1 MDGRTIS
8 SSDMRAA
15 TSGIALAPVES
26 GTNTRKDG
34 RDAKASGFAT
44 FVSSLQLIGLGAA
57 ILVAIPSAKGRA
69 GLNEAHFIA
78 SVILLSGFAIQ
89 SGYWACT
96 ETIAGLRGV
105 AKGIIRRGAQAAA
118 LALLSTFAA
127 IEATGV
133 AWDTLAPL
141 QTFVLLL
148 AIVVAGVIVLAI
160 TERMGR
166 DAVPRCVVIFGN
178 GDPALR
184 LAEQVR
190 TQLPTTTV
198 CLCSAG
204 EVTTATT
211 CARSAS
217 PFHISPRLIELSPDV
232 VIMDAPETMRAVAA
246 HVAPLPVDVLVHL
259 PRGGSSST
267 GPIVTF
273 AGLSFVRVYPKPLR
287 GYQAALKRG
296 LDLLGSMVL
305 LLALSPLLVGVAF
318 AIKLDSRG
326 PVFFRQPRVGAGG
339 AHFTVF
345 KFRTMRVDAC
355 DVLADQL
362 TARNDPRVTRL
373 GAYLRKTSIDELP
386 QLLNVLFG
394 SMSLVGPRPHAL
406 NAKADGDLYG
416 EVVGNYQARHRVK
429 PGITGLAQV
438 LGWRGPTDTR
448 LQIEQRVANDLKYI
462 SEWSLGQDVVII
474 VRTLFALSG
483 HNAV

>member
-1 MDGRTIS
+1 M
-8 SSDMRAA
+8 
-15 TSGIALAPVES
+15 
-26 GTNTRKDG
+26 
-34 RDAKASGFAT
+34 
-44 FVSSLQLIGLGAA
+44 
-57 ILVAIPSAKGRA
+57 
-69 GLNEAHFIA
+69 
-78 SVILLSGFAIQ
+78 
-89 SGYWACT
+89 
-96 ETIAGLRGV
+96 
-105 AKGIIRRGAQAAA
+105 
-118 LALLSTFAA
+118 
-127 IEATGV
+127 
-133 AWDTLAPL
+133 
-141 QTFVLLL
+141 

-160 TERMGR
+160 AERMGR

-204 EVTTATT
+204 EVATATT
-211 CARSAS
+211 CAGSAS
-217 PFHISPRLIELSPDV
+217 PFHTDPKLVELSPDV
-232 VIMDAPETMRAVAA
+232 AIIHARETVRAIAA
-246 HVAPLPVDVLVHL
+246 HLAPLPVDVLVDL
-259 PRGGSSST
+259 PREGSSST

-273 AGLSFVRVYPKPLR
+273 AGMSFVRVYPKPLR
-287 GYQAALKRG
+287 GYQAVLKRG
-296 LDLLGSMVL
+296 LDLLGSIILV
-305 LLALSPLLVGVAF
+305 LALSPLLVAVAV

-355 DVLADQL
+355 DVLADRL

-373 GAYLRKTSIDELP
+373 GAYLRKASIDELP

-394 SMSLVGPRPHAL
+394 NMSLVGPRPHAL

-416 EVVGNYQARHRVK
+416 DVVGNYQARHRVK

-462 SEWSLGQDVVII
+462 SEWSLGQDVLII

>member
-1 MDGRTIS
+1 MNGGTIS
-8 SSDMRAA
+8 SGDMIAA
-15 TSGIALAPVES
+15 TSAIAPAPEEA
-26 GTNTRKDG
+26 GANARKDG
-34 RDAKASGFAT
+34 REARASGFAT
-44 FVSSLQLIGLGAA
+44 VVSSLQLIGLGAA
-57 ILVAIPSAKGRA
+57 ILVAMPSAGGPAR
-69 GLNEAHFIA
+69 LNEAHFIA
-78 SVILLSGFAIQ
+78 SVILLSSFAIQ
-89 SGYWACT
+89 SGYWACR
-96 ETIAGLRGV
+96 ETIAGLRGI

-118 LALLSTFAA
+118 LVLLSTFAA
-127 IEATGV
+127 LEATGV
-133 AWDTLAPL
+133 AWDALAPL
-141 QTFVLLL
+141 QTLAQLLG
-148 AIVVAGVIVLAI
+148 IVVAGVIVLAI
-160 TERMGR
+160 SERMGR
-166 DAVPRCVVIFGN
+166 DALPRCVVIFGD

-198 CLCSAG
+198 CLCPAR
-204 EVTTATT
+204 EVATATR
-211 CARSAS
+211 CAGSAS
-217 PFHISPRLIELSPDV
+217 PFHTNPKLVELSPDV
-232 VIMDAPETMRAVAA
+232 AIIDAPETVRAIAI
-246 HVAPLPVDVLVHL
+246 HLAPLPVDVLVHL

-273 AGLSFVRVYPKPLR
+273 AGMSFVRVYPKPLR
-287 GYQAALKRG
+287 GYQAVLKRW
-296 LDLLGSMVL
+296 LDLLGSIIL
-305 LLALSPLLVGVAF
+305 LLALSPLLVAVAV
-318 AIKLDSRG
+318 AVKLDSRG

-362 TARNDPRVTRL
+362 TTRNDSRVTRL
-373 GAYLRKTSIDELP
+373 GAYLRKASIDELP

-394 SMSLVGPRPHAL
+394 SMSLVGPRPHPL

-416 EVVGNYQARHRVK
+416 DVVGNYQARHRVK

-462 SEWSLGQDVVII
+462 SEWSLGQDVLII